1 MIPIKDSSEDISR
14 IGVRNDIGFFKTEN
28 STKVIPIY
36 KFFQVNF
43 GNFCDGA
50 SRIFKKRNLKD
61 IKVIFNYQP
70 ILYLENF

>member
-1 MIPIKDSSEDISR
+1 MMIPIKDCGEERYR
-14 IGVRNDIGFFKTEN
+14 IFKTEN